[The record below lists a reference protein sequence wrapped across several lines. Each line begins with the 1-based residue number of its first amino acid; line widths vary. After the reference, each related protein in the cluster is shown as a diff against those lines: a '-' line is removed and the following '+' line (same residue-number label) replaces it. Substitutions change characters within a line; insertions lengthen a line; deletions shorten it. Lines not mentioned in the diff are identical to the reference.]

1 MQILCAPVGCGHPV
15 EPGAEASPASE
26 AVPGPVRGW
35 PRCRCPA
42 LRESLAGTIPFDL
55 ETHTADIGTMVDPL
69 QAAHA
74 QHIVVWNTPNPG
86 LAPAVASTGFGGTGS
101 FLAGLM
107 NVALAT
113 RSSGEADVSSF
124 DLFGFGSQIAANPA
138 ACGLANVT
146 DACGAVANVTDARG
160 AVANANC
167 GRYEYWDGIHPTNAA
182 HQAIAGAMFAATVP
196 VLEPET
202 CALMAF
208 GLVAVAWGA
217 RRRVKPAW
225 VAKA

>member
-42 LRESLAGTIPFDL
+42 LRESLAGTIPFRLD
-55 ETHTADIGTMVDPL
+55 THAADIGTMVDPL

-86 LAPAVASTGFGGTGS
+86 LAPAVTSTGFGGTGT

-146 DACGAVANVTDARG
+146 DACGAVAN
-160 AVANANC
+160 ANC
-167 GRYEYWDGIHPTNAA
+167 GRYEYLDGIHPTNAA

-208 GLVAVAWGA
+208 WLVAVAWGA
-217 RRRVKPAW
+217 RRRVKPAG

>member
-1 MQILCAPVGCGHPV
+1 M
-15 EPGAEASPASE
+15 
-26 AVPGPVRGW
+26 
-35 PRCRCPA
+35 
-42 LRESLAGTIPFDL
+42 
-55 ETHTADIGTMVDPL
+55 ETHAADIGTTVDPV

-86 LAPAVASTGFGGTGS
+86 LAPSVASTGFGGTGS

-146 DACGAVANVTDARG
+146 DACGAVAN
-160 AVANANC
+160 ANC
-167 GRYEYWDGIHPTNAA
+167 GRYEHWDGIHPTTAA
-182 HQAIAGAMFAATVP
+182 YQAIAGAMFVARVP
-196 VLEPET
+196 VPEPET
-202 CALMAF
+202 YALMAF
-208 GLVAVAWGA
+208 GLVAVACGV
-217 RRRVKPAW
+217 RRRAK
-225 VAKA
+225 VALTA